1 MCVALKTWKLTM
13 RQWNSGII
21 TWLNVN
27 KCGPRNFLMLIDD
40 NYRVNLFRVH
50 IQHGLEST
58 VSRRVLA
65 ALTTLR

>member
-1 MCVALKTWKLTM
+1 MALKTWKLTM

-21 TWLNVN
+21 TRLNVN
-27 KCGPRNFLMLIDD
+27 KRGPGNFLMLIDD

-50 IQHGLEST
+50 IQRGLEST

-65 ALTTLR
+65 QLTLP